1 VTLLMYDS
9 TGRNKNPLD
18 LMSGTE
24 SREPQLAFHHRA
36 IAPSPSAAGGAS
48 SRSPNGPDTSEEI
61 LRLRARQGSFKY
73 LCAHAQTQM
82 TKTISLSEEAYEV
95 LRRHKLE
102 AESFSDTV
110 LRLTR
115 QGGKL
120 SEVIGLHPELRGKTG
135 LARAVRENRRRLDSR
150 LGAP

>member
-1 VTLLMYDS
+1 
-9 TGRNKNPLD
+9 
-18 LMSGTE
+18 MSGTE
-24 SREPQLAFHHRA
+24 SREPKLAFHHRVT
-36 IAPSPSAAGGAS
+36 APSPSAAGDAP
-48 SRSPNGPDTSEEI
+48 SRSPNGPDTLEEI
-61 LRLRARQGSFKY
+61 LRLRSRQGSFKY

-150 LGAP
+150 SGAP